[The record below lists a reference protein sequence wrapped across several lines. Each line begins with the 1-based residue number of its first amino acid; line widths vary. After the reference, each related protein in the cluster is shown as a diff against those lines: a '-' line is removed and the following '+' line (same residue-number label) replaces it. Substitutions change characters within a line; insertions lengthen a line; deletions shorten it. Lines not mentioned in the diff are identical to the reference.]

1 MKEFNIKKRLMLPL
15 KEKDVLSLHAGDF
28 VLLTGLIVT
37 GRDKLHKFLVKE
49 KPSRKEIPFD
59 LQGSVLYHCGPVVR
73 KKANNYEIIACG
85 PTTSIRVDMYEPEVI
100 FRYGFKGIMGK
111 GGMGEQTLNALKVN
125 HCVYF
130 HAIGGAA
137 VYLAERIKR
146 VVGVWK
152 LEEFGIAEA
161 MWALEIDN
169 FPAIVT
175 MDSYGKNLHNTI
187 EKKSYEELRKLIK
200 L

>member
-59 LQGSVLYHCGPVVR
+59 LQGSVLYHCGPAVR

-100 FRYGFKGIMGK
+100 FRYGLKGIMGK
-111 GGMGEQTLNALKVN
+111 GGMGEQTLNALSNQDLRHPKAECFCATPAGFQLLVSNTFPPALPNGNRLPTKV
-125 HCVYF
+125 
-130 HAIGGAA
+130 
-137 VYLAERIKR
+137 R
-146 VVGVWK
+146 
-152 LEEFGIAEA
+152 
-161 MWALEIDN
+161 
-169 FPAIVT
+169 
-175 MDSYGKNLHNTI
+175 
-187 EKKSYEELRKLIK
+187 
-200 L
+200 